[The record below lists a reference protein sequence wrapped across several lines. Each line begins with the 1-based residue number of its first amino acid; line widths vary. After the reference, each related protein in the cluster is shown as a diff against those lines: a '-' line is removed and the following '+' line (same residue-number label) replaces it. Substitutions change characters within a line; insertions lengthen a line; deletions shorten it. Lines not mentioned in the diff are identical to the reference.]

1 MMMMTM
7 MMMIIIVIRCQVR
20 PIFWRCRPNSYVY
33 RTSDWDEFPN
43 GRWGNSS
50 SPSFNDLKTYHL
62 FYLKSRSTKDELL
75 EQWGKELKDETD
87 VWDIFNCYLTGTP
100 NKSGVKVSGRCF
112 FLFFVFFWTG
122 SVFSMGCFGPL

>member
-1 MMMMTM
+1 M
-7 MMMIIIVIRCQVR
+7 R

-62 FYLKSRSTKDELL
+62 FYLKSRSPKDELL
-75 EQWGKELKDETD
+75 EMWGSELKDETD
-87 VWDIFNCYLTGTP
+87 VWDVFYSYLTGTP
-100 NKSGVKVSGRCF
+100 NKDGVKVSRGI
-112 FLFFVFFWTG
+112 
-122 SVFSMGCFGPL
+122 